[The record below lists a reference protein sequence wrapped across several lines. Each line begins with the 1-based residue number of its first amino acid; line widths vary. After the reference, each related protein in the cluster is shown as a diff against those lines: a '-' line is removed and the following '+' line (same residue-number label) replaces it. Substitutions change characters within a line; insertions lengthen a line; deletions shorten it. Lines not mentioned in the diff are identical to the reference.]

1 MNAFFSLRV
10 FCLAGILFLGGE
22 CASEE
27 RCSAEVKLLLSTA
40 DIPATVL
47 TLKAKKESAGK
58 VYFFDTD
65 GRDLLAQG
73 VIVRLRS
80 GSSHDLTVKLRL
92 PGARSFEDPSS
103 GREDFKC
110 EVDRTG
116 DDLNRSYSLTKKF
129 TEMQVPSKG
138 NDIYRALSD
147 SQRQLLSAAHV
158 NIDWDKVRRVA
169 DITATDWTIRSDS
182 SSRKLTLELWKW
194 SGGAILELSAKTDDE
209 KSDTAYAELRQA
221 ALDRQLKLTA
231 DQRSKTRIALL
242 SNVPSVIH

>member
-1 MNAFFSLRV
+1 M

-22 CASEE
+22 CAPEE
-27 RCSAEVKLLLSTA
+27 HCSAEVKLLLSTA

-47 TLKAKKESAGK
+47 TLKAKKESGGK
-58 VYFFDTD
+58 VYFFDTE
-65 GRDLLAQG
+65 GRNLLAQG

-80 GSSHDLTVKLRL
+80 GSSHDLTVKLRQSE
-92 PGARSFEDPSS
+92 AKSFEDPSS

-116 DDLNRSYSLTKKF
+116 DDLNRSYSLTKNF
-129 TEMQVPSKG
+129 IEMQVPSKG
-138 NDIYRALSD
+138 SDIYRALSD

-158 NIDWDKVRRVA
+158 NIDWNKVKRVA
-169 DITATDWTIRSDS
+169 DITATDWKIRSDS
-182 SSRKLTLELWKW
+182 SSRNLTLELWKW

-221 ALDRQLKLTA
+221 ALDKQLKLTA

-242 SNVPSVIH
+242 SNSPSVIP